1 MSVQN
6 PTIPTA
12 TQAKGIDAIILD
24 LQTHLDTE
32 LVWLTNG
39 MGRAYRLSKVRTDQT
54 TVFLPE
60 VYLGVANRYDYF
72 AATPDNDKQGQN
84 IFFVGDA
91 SMPDQQKGF
100 YGWLEYE
107 VGIIFN
113 ANLELIDS
121 ALLVTED
128 FTEHL
133 IQDVREALIRDLIGK
148 SYRLTIDSI
157 TREFDDVYAEFDV
170 SRERGVAHAPLTHF
184 RVNCTITFREDC
196 AGVSLDRCAAILQ
209 NLSTDDKLNCILPT
223 YDFSTTAVQSA
234 TTAQQQADMTAWLC
248 GGGGGAV
255 NSSFNFDGVNE
266 YVYGSN
272 SGVYNLER
280 TNPFSFSTWVKI
292 TGGTNMPV
300 LAKYVS
306 SIGYLIRIFADGRVS
321 VILQTGANI
330 VGRKIDVLTGFGTFP
345 FNTWANLTVTYDGS
359 LSSTGLKI
367 YINKVNT
374 SFSGTFL
381 SISSPNT
388 MQNIQNLQMG
398 GSVPL
403 SQYGLGLMYLNRMW
417 SMSLS
422 SGDVSTQYDADVTDI
437 GTSTIP
443 ATDVQVGS
451 LIMRVGFG
459 HKSTWALT
467 DWNLEDESGASSP
480 SGFKSVN
487 MEQGDRNE
495 IDIPT

>member
-84 IFFVGDA
+84 VFFVGDA
-91 SMPDQQKGF
+91 ILPDQQKGF

-113 ANLELIDS
+113 ANLETIDS

-133 IQDVREALIRDLIGK
+133 IQDVREALIRDLVGK

-170 SRERGVAHAPLTHF
+170 SRERGIAHAPLTHF

-196 AGVSLDRCAAILQ
+196 AGVSLDRCGAILQ

-223 YDFSTTAVQSA
+223 YDFSTTAVQDA
-234 TTAQQQADMTAWLC
+234 TTAQQQADMTTWLC

-272 SGVYNLER
+272 GGVFNLER
-280 TNPFSFSTWVKI
+280 TDPFSFNTWVKV
-292 TGGTNMPV
+292 TGGSNMPV
-300 LAKYVS
+300 LAKWLN
-306 SIGYLIRIFADGRVS
+306 SIGYLIRVFADGRVS
-321 VILQTGANI
+321 VLLNTGANLA
-330 VGRKIDVLTGFGTFP
+330 GRKIDVITGLGTFP

-359 LSSTGLKI
+359 LQSTGLKI
-367 YINKVNT
+367 YINKVDTAFTVGLDGLT
-374 SFSGTFL
+374 SPF
-381 SISSPNT
+381 T

-403 SQYGLGLMYLNRMW
+403 SAYGLGLMYLNRMW
-417 SMSLS
+417 DISLS
-422 SGDVSTQYDADVTDI
+422 GTDVSNQYDADLIDI
-437 GTSTIP
+437 GNSDIPSTN
-443 ATDVQVGS
+443 VQAAN

-459 HKSTWALT
+459 HNATWALT
-467 DWNLEDESGASSP
+467 DWNLEDEAGVNVEL
-480 SGFKSVN
+480 GFKSVN